1 MMNLNKA
8 SLLFIIGISYNIFY
22 KVVYAVFP
30 LVGKHIYVNGL
41 LSILWLVASCT
52 IILFAYLFLK
62 EFPVRSNQM
71 RISLICMIIFTGI
84 IIITKLPFGFLS
96 NIDFTRRILFSIARI
111 LNSLSVLFFLSEF
124 YKLLSDDIYS
134 LKLPVKVAILGY
146 GLGLLLKVIGS
157 IFYSRFII
165 SGVTIGSTH
174 FYQIVS
180 FLIVV
185 VTNIAII
192 NFLIRFRKVEDY
204 NQLK

>member
-1 MMNLNKA
+1 MNLKKA

-22 KVVYAVFP
+22 KVVYFVFP
-30 LVGKHIYVNGL
+30 FVGKHIYLNSV
-41 LSILWLVASCT
+41 LSILWLVASFT
-52 IILFAYLFLK
+52 IILFAYYFLK
-62 EFPVRSNQM
+62 EFPIISGQM
-71 RISLICMIIFTGI
+71 KISLVCMIIFTSI
-84 IIITKLPFGFLS
+84 IIITKLPLEFL
-96 NIDFTRRILFSIARI
+96 NNVDLTRRILFSIARI

-134 LKLPVKVAILGY
+134 LKLPVKVAIFGY

-165 SGVTIGSTH
+165 SGATIGSTH

-204 NQLK
+204 NQIK

>member
-1 MMNLNKA
+1 MNLKKA

-22 KVVYAVFP
+22 KVVYFVFP
-30 LVGKHIYVNGL
+30 FVGKHIYLNSV
-41 LSILWLVASCT
+41 LSILWLVASFT
-52 IILFAYLFLK
+52 IILFAYYFLK
-62 EFPVRSNQM
+62 EFPIISGQM
-71 RISLICMIIFTGI
+71 KISLVCMIIFTSI
-84 IIITKLPFGFLS
+84 IIITKLPLGFLK
-96 NIDFTRRILFSIARI
+96 NVDLTRRILFNIARI

-134 LKLPVKVAILGY
+134 LKLPVKVAIFGY

-165 SGVTIGSTH
+165 SGATIGSTH

-185 VTNIAII
+185 VTNIVII

-204 NQLK
+204 NHIK

>member
-1 MMNLNKA
+1 MNLKKA

-22 KVVYAVFP
+22 KVVYFVFP
-30 LVGKHIYVNGL
+30 FVGKHIYLNSV
-41 LSILWLVASCT
+41 LSILWLVASFT
-52 IILFAYLFLK
+52 IILFAYYFLK
-62 EFPVRSNQM
+62 EFPIISGQM
-71 RISLICMIIFTGI
+71 KISLVCMIIFTSI
-84 IIITKLPFGFLS
+84 IIITKLPLGFL
-96 NIDFTRRILFSIARI
+96 NNVDLTRRILFNIARI

-134 LKLPVKVAILGY
+134 LKLPVKVAIFGY

-165 SGVTIGSTH
+165 SGATIGSTH

-204 NQLK
+204 NQIK

>member
-1 MMNLNKA
+1 MNLNKA

-22 KVVYAVFP
+22 KVVYFVFP
-30 LVGKHIYVNGL
+30 FVGKHIYLNSV
-41 LSILWLVASCT
+41 LSILWLVASFT
-52 IILFAYLFLK
+52 IILFAYYFLK
-62 EFPVRSNQM
+62 EFPIISGQM
-71 RISLICMIIFTGI
+71 KISLVCMIIFTSI
-84 IIITKLPFGFLS
+84 IIITKLPLGFL
-96 NIDFTRRILFSIARI
+96 NNVDLTRRILFNIARI

-134 LKLPVKVAILGY
+134 LKLPVKVAIFGY

-165 SGVTIGSTH
+165 SGATIGSTH

-204 NQLK
+204 NQIK